1 MDNEIESNEPLLN
14 PPKKSFKRKER
25 LHGTV
30 AYEPSF
36 SKNLSKLY
44 SEKDPKL
51 EKEKNKF
58 LFKVY
63 LHLLCQSI
71 FIFIMLIFAF
81 RFTFFT
87 TLLIENNIIFYASLI
102 ILLIAFIQPL
112 ISDQI
117 LKNKPQNYIY
127 LSIFTLCISYILCKE
142 AVLFDFY
149 LIMIMSLLNI
159 IEILYLT
166 IESYIVKK
174 NEKTE
179 MEIANTATFM
189 GLVILFIGSIL
200 CFLKK
205 ISIFKFSVVLLIL
218 IVLGVYIIYDMN
230 CIFIDKR
237 RVFKDDEFVLATVF
251 VYIDI
256 FQTILELLEKF
267 YNSCEPERKPVK
279 KKTTKRGMIFTGE
292 DDYKKQYRKESDE
305 KDKKSNDDE
314 NANKHHRRL
323 SSSDLKRNLTFMEK
337 NPILEDINEEKD
349 EEIEIKDNE
358 NLENDDFSEDKEGNL
373 SFKKKNDYLL
383 KMNEEEEKEDNDQ

>member
-1 MDNEIESNEPLLN
+1 MNNELDSTEPLINQQN
-14 PPKKSFKRKER
+14 PPRKSFKRNKR

-36 SKNLSKLY
+36 SKNLNRLY
-44 SEKDPKL
+44 SEKEPKL

-63 LHLLCQSI
+63 LHLLSQSI

-87 TLLIENNIIFYASLI
+87 TLLIENYIIFYACLI

-127 LSIFTLCISYILCKE
+127 LFIFTASISYIICKE

-166 IESYIVKK
+166 IESYVEKN

-179 MEIANTATFM
+179 SDIANTATFM
-189 GLVILFIGSIL
+189 GLCILFIGSIL

-205 ISIFKFSVVLLIL
+205 INIFKFTIVLLIL
-218 IVLGVYIIYDMN
+218 IVIGVYIIYDMN

-237 RVFKDDEFVLATVF
+237 RVFKNNEYVLATIF
-251 VYIDI
+251 IYIDI

-279 KKTTKRGMIFTGE
+279 KKATKRGMIYTGE
-292 DDYKKQYRKESDE
+292 DDYQKQYPKESDE
-305 KDKKSNDDE
+305 KDKKS
-314 NANKHHRRL
+314 K
-323 SSSDLKRNLTFMEK
+323 F
-337 NPILEDINEEKD
+337 I
-349 EEIEIKDNE
+349 
-358 NLENDDFSEDKEGNL
+358 
-373 SFKKKNDYLL
+373 
-383 KMNEEEEKEDNDQ
+383 

>member
-1 MDNEIESNEPLLN
+1 MNNEIESTEPLLN
-14 PPKKSFKRKER
+14 VVPKKSFKRKER
-25 LHGTV
+25 QHGTV
-30 AYEPSF
+30 AFESSF
-36 SKNLSKLY
+36 SKNLKKLY
-44 SEKDPKL
+44 SEKEPKL

-63 LHLLCQSI
+63 LHLLGQSI

-87 TLLIENNIIFYASLI
+87 TLLIENNIIFYACLI

-127 LSIFTLCISYILCKE
+127 LFIFTACISYILCKE

-149 LIMIMSLLNI
+149 LIMIMSILNI

-166 IESYIVKK
+166 IESYIVK
-174 NEKTE
+174 NSEKTE
-179 MEIANTATFM
+179 TDMANTSTFM
-189 GLVILFIGSIL
+189 GVCILFIGAIL

-205 ISIFKFSVVLLIL
+205 ISIFKFSLVLLIL
-218 IVLGVYIIYDMN
+218 LVLGVYIIYDMN

-237 RVFKDDEFVLATVF
+237 RVFQNNEYVLATIF
-251 VYIDI
+251 LYIDI

-279 KKTTKRGMIFTGE
+279 KKTTKRGMIYTGE

-305 KDKKSNDDE
+305 KDKKANDDE
-314 NANKHHRRL
+314 SKIGHRRM
-323 SSSDLKRNLTFMEK
+323 SSLDLKRNLTFREK

-358 NLENDDFSEDKEGNL
+358 NVGNDNFSEDKEENL

-383 KMNEEEEKEDNDQ
+383 NMDEEENDQ

>member
-1 MDNEIESNEPLLN
+1 MNNEIESTEPLLN
-14 PPKKSFKRKER
+14 VPKKSFKRKER
-25 LHGTV
+25 QHGTV
-30 AYEPSF
+30 AFESSF
-36 SKNLSKLY
+36 SKNLKKLY
-44 SEKDPKL
+44 SEKEPKL

-63 LHLLCQSI
+63 LHLLSQAI

-87 TLLIENNIIFYASLI
+87 TLLIENNIIFYACLI

-127 LSIFTLCISYILCKE
+127 LFIFTACISYILCKE

-149 LIMIMSLLNI
+149 LIMIMSILNI

-166 IESYIVKK
+166 IESYIVK
-174 NEKTE
+174 NSEKTE
-179 MEIANTATFM
+179 TDMANTSTFM
-189 GLVILFIGSIL
+189 GVCILFIGAIL

-205 ISIFKFSVVLLIL
+205 ISIFKFSLVLLIL
-218 IVLGVYIIYDMN
+218 LVLGIYIIYDMN

-237 RVFKDDEFVLATVF
+237 RVFQNNEYVLATIF
-251 VYIDI
+251 LYIDI

-279 KKTTKRGMIFTGE
+279 KKTTKRGMIYTGE

-305 KDKKSNDDE
+305 KDKKANDDE
-314 NANKHHRRL
+314 SKIGHRRM
-323 SSSDLKRNLTFMEK
+323 SSLDLKRNLTFREK

-358 NLENDDFSEDKEGNL
+358 NVGNDNFSEDKEENL

-383 KMNEEEEKEDNDQ
+383 NMDEEENDQ

>member
-1 MDNEIESNEPLLN
+1 MDNEIESTEPLLN

-127 LSIFTLCISYILCKE
+127 LFIFTACISYILCKE

-166 IESYIVKK
+166 IESYVVKN

-179 MEIANTATFM
+179 TDIANTSTFM
-189 GLVILFIGSIL
+189 GVCILFIGAIL

-205 ISIFKFSVVLLIL
+205 ISIFKFSLVLLIL
-218 IVLGVYIIYDMN
+218 LVLGVYIIYDMN

-237 RVFKDDEFVLATVF
+237 RVFQKNEYVLATIF
-251 VYIDI
+251 LYIDI

-279 KKTTKRGMIFTGE
+279 KKTTKRGMIYTGE

-305 KDKKSNDDE
+305 KDKKVNDDE
-314 NANKHHRRL
+314 NFKKHHRRN
-323 SSSDLKRNLTFMEK
+323 SSSDLKRNLTFREK
-337 NPILEDINEEKD
+337 NPILEDINEEEKD

-358 NLENDDFSEDKEGNL
+358 NVGNDNFSEDKEENL
-373 SFKKKNDYLL
+373 SFKKKNDYPL
-383 KMNEEEEKEDNDQ
+383 NVDEEDNGK

>member
-1 MDNEIESNEPLLN
+1 MNNEIESTEPLLN
-14 PPKKSFKRKER
+14 VPKKSFKRKER
-25 LHGTV
+25 QHGTV
-30 AYEPSF
+30 AFESSF
-36 SKNLSKLY
+36 SKNLKKLY
-44 SEKDPKL
+44 SEKEPKL

-63 LHLLCQSI
+63 LHLLGQSI

-87 TLLIENNIIFYASLI
+87 TLLIENNIIFYACLI

-127 LSIFTLCISYILCKE
+127 LFIFTACISYILCKE

-166 IESYIVKK
+166 IESYVVKN

-179 MEIANTATFM
+179 TDIANTSTFM
-189 GLVILFIGSIL
+189 GVCILFIGAIL

-205 ISIFKFSVVLLIL
+205 ISIFKFSLVLLIL
-218 IVLGVYIIYDMN
+218 LVLGVYIIYDMN

-237 RVFKDDEFVLATVF
+237 RVFQKNEYVLATIF
-251 VYIDI
+251 LYIDI

-279 KKTTKRGMIFTGE
+279 KKTTKRGMIYTGE

-305 KDKKSNDDE
+305 KDKKVNDDE
-314 NANKHHRRL
+314 NFKKHHRRN
-323 SSSDLKRNLTFMEK
+323 SSSDLKRNLTFREK
-337 NPILEDINEEKD
+337 NPILEDINEEEKD

-358 NLENDDFSEDKEGNL
+358 NVGNDNFSEDKEENL
-373 SFKKKNDYLL
+373 SFKKKNDYPL
-383 KMNEEEEKEDNDQ
+383 NVDEEDNGK

>member
-1 MDNEIESNEPLLN
+1 MNNEIESTEPLLN
-14 PPKKSFKRKER
+14 APKKSFKRKER
-25 LHGTV
+25 QHGTV
-30 AYEPSF
+30 TFESSF
-36 SKNLSKLY
+36 SKNLKKFY
-44 SEKDPKL
+44 GEKDDPKK

-63 LHLLCQSI
+63 LHLLSQSI
-71 FIFIMLIFAF
+71 FIFITLIFAF

-87 TLLIENNIIFYASLI
+87 TLLIENNIIFYVCLI
-102 ILLIAFIQPL
+102 VLLIAFIQPL

-127 LSIFTLCISYILCKE
+127 LFIFTACISYILCKE

-166 IESYIVKK
+166 IESYVVKN

-179 MEIANTATFM
+179 TDIANTSTFM
-189 GLVILFIGSIL
+189 GVCILFIGAIL

-205 ISIFKFSVVLLIL
+205 ISIFKFSLVLLIL
-218 IVLGVYIIYDMN
+218 LVLGVYIIYDMN

-237 RVFKDDEFVLATVF
+237 RVFQKNEYVLATIF
-251 VYIDI
+251 LYIDI

-267 YNSCEPERKPVK
+267 YNSCEPERKPVY
-279 KKTTKRGMIFTGE
+279 TGE

-305 KDKKSNDDE
+305 KDKKVNDDE
-314 NANKHHRRL
+314 NFRKHHRRN
-323 SSSDLKRNLTFMEK
+323 SSSDLKRNLTFREK
-337 NPILEDINEEKD
+337 NPILEDINEEEKD

-358 NLENDDFSEDKEGNL
+358 NVGNDNFSEDKEENL
-373 SFKKKNDYLL
+373 SFKKKNDYPL
-383 KMNEEEEKEDNDQ
+383 NVDEEDNGK

>member
-1 MDNEIESNEPLLN
+1 MDNEIESTEPLLN

-44 SEKDPKL
+44 SEKEPKL

-200 CFLKK
+200 SLK
-205 ISIFKFSVVLLIL
+205 
-218 IVLGVYIIYDMN
+218 
-230 CIFIDKR
+230 
-237 RVFKDDEFVLATVF
+237 
-251 VYIDI
+251 
-256 FQTILELLEKF
+256 
-267 YNSCEPERKPVK
+267 
-279 KKTTKRGMIFTGE
+279 
-292 DDYKKQYRKESDE
+292 
-305 KDKKSNDDE
+305 
-314 NANKHHRRL
+314 
-323 SSSDLKRNLTFMEK
+323 
-337 NPILEDINEEKD
+337 
-349 EEIEIKDNE
+349 
-358 NLENDDFSEDKEGNL
+358 
-373 SFKKKNDYLL
+373 
-383 KMNEEEEKEDNDQ
+383 